1 MVIDR
6 VEGRRDGKVH
16 LRRRLS
22 LGPLADGGSERSGD

>member
-1 MVIDR
+1 MVIDGIDG
-6 VEGRRDGKVH
+6 GREGKVH